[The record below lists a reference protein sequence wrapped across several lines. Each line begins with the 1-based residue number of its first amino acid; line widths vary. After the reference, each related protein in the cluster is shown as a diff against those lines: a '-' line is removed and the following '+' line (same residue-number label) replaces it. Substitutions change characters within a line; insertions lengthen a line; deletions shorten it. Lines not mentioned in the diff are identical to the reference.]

1 MSDSSVW
8 YLFQIGLRQLEARLV
23 VLSINFP
30 NFIVDKSFKEN
41 VVTKKNKKT
50 AQTLVL
56 KSTRCP
62 EEYLLSAPVTARPAV
77 IPTLCF
83 QTFTELG
90 LGLSVGPQAA
100 FWVELVG
107 HGGCG
112 DHRLQAALAL
122 GHVLLRMKEH
132 HVHFGHVEHS
142 QRDGRAQADGD
153 GQGCGLDVHLFGE
166 GDQETENNLL
176 RLHVFEFRF
185 RKWCCIE
192 VTLLIYNAMQNNKLK
207 KK

>member
-1 MSDSSVW
+1 MSDSSVC

-23 VLSINFP
+23 VLPINFP
-30 NFIVDKSFKEN
+30 NFIINNTFKVN
-41 VVTKKNKKT
+41 VVTKKQQT

-56 KSTRCP
+56 KSTCCP
-62 EEYLLSAPVTARPAV
+62 EEYFLSAPANARPV
-77 IPTLCF
+77 VLPTLCF
-83 QTFTELG
+83 QTFTELR
-90 LGLSVGPQAA
+90 LGLSVGPQAS

-112 DHRLQAALAL
+112 DHSLQAALAL

-142 QRDGRAQADGD
+142 QRDGRAQAHGD

-176 RLHVFEFRF
+176 RLHVC
-185 RKWCCIE
+185 RK
-192 VTLLIYNAMQNNKLK
+192 
-207 KK
+207 